1 MAVVLPR
8 STNTDKPEI
17 KPICEEDKLLFAKNK
32 WLIAHKDTSEA
43 KNGAFVGLVGEN
55 IDIKDLI

>member
-1 MAVVLPR
+1 MLPR
-8 STNTDKPEI
+8 STNTDKPQLTD
-17 KPICEEDKLLFAKNK
+17 ICDEDKLLFAKNK

-43 KNGAFVGLVGEN
+43 QNGAFVGLIGEN